1 MGLYFPLRGVGRL
14 SQDSVTQIESALFPV
29 LQYILQNDV
38 TEFLPYIFQVL
49 SLALEYRKDGVKGP
63 YMDLFPLLLQP
74 VLWERTG
81 TFLFVLQIIKILN
94 AKGTALLGTMV
105 YYLLFGYPF

>member
-1 MGLYFPLRGVGRL
+1 M
-14 SQDSVTQIESALFPV
+14 TQIESALFPV

-81 TFLFVLQIIKILN
+81 TFLFVQQIIEILN
-94 AKGTALLGTMV
+94 AKGTALLCC
-105 YYLLFGYPF
+105 LLDFPEVLLVGRHYEWVKVIV